1 MRIAIMGAGGIG
13 GYYGAKLAAAGN
25 EVVFIAR
32 GAHLDAIRAG
42 GFSLVGPAGDIHLPQ
57 AVATDDPSS
66 VAPVDVVLFC
76 VKLFDTEAAARAIAP
91 LLDRGG
97 ICISLQNGVDGQH
110 RIGAVVG
117 AGRVLGGLAFVSA
130 VIEAPGRV
138 RYNSANP
145 ALEFGEADGSL
156 SDRAR
161 HFREACLAAGFGAT
175 VVKDIRAAQWSKFVG
190 LSTNAA
196 LTALVRR
203 PAGVIYRDPELL
215 EIARQGFAEAAA
227 VARAMGIDLPVD
239 IVEAKVKQHQGF
251 PADMYASMYHDLSR
265 GKRLELESL
274 SGLVVR
280 KGRELGVPTPVH
292 EMAYA
297 CLKPFLDGNAG

>member
-13 GYYGAKLAAAGN
+13 GYYGAKLAASGN

-32 GAHLDAIRAG
+32 GAHLEAIRSK
-42 GFSLVGPAGDIHLPQ
+42 GFSLVGPAGDIHLPE
-57 AVATDDPSS
+57 AVATDDPST

-76 VKLFDTEAAARAIAP
+76 VKLFDTEAAARAIEP
-91 LLDRGG
+91 LLARGG

-117 AGRVLGGLAFVSA
+117 ANRVLGGLAFVSA
-130 VIEAPGRV
+130 VIEAPGTV

-145 ALEFGEADGSL
+145 ALEFGEADGSP
-156 SDRAR
+156 SDRTVR
-161 HFREACLAAGFGAT
+161 LRDACIAAGFGAT
-175 VVKDIRAAQWSKFVG
+175 VVKDIRAAQWNKFIG

-196 LTALVRR
+196 LTALARR
-203 PAGVIYRDPELL
+203 PAGVVYHDPDLL

-227 VARAMGIDLPVD
+227 VARAVGIELPDD
-239 IVEAKVKQHQGF
+239 IVDSLVKKHQGF
-251 PADMYASMYHDLSR
+251 PADMYASMYHDLNR

-292 EMAYA
+292 AMAYA
-297 CLKPFLDGNAG
+297 CLKPFLDGRAD